1 MKNRL
6 FKNLGWKLG
15 GLLLALILWFHLT
28 TQQQYSRQ
36 VTVDID
42 YVNVPSNLVL
52 ANDSQKSAQVELTAN
67 GKRLFKIL
75 YFEDIKIEVNLS
87 EFIHPGE
94 YSLAFTDDQLK
105 IPSGRGGVEI
115 RYIAPLACDFGL
127 LPKPSKSD

>member
-1 MKNRL
+1 M
-6 FKNLGWKLG
+6 
-15 GLLLALILWFHLT
+15 LLALILWFHLT